1 MPQGGQKL
9 TKSEIMKQKMG
20 EQNSTPVQFK
30 NREEALNA
38 LKYAN
43 EAQPQ
48 VVRYEENKKNEI
60 KSSRM
65 PPKVPSKGENIMN
78 LAQKENKPSRLPPKP
93 LATEKV
99 NSRK

>member
-1 MPQGGQKL
+1 
-9 TKSEIMKQKMG
+9 
-20 EQNSTPVQFK
+20 
-30 NREEALNA
+30 
-38 LKYAN
+38 
-43 EAQPQ
+43 
-48 VVRYEENKKNEI
+48 
-60 KSSRM
+60 M